1 MLIPILFIVGAV
13 ALLYFGA
20 ELALGASEIIGKK
33 LKLSPLVI
41 GMVLVGLGTSL
52 PEFFVAQIAALQG
65 KSSMATGALVGSNI
79 ANMLLILGIAGFFT
93 KLTLK
98 SKELKAQLIVH
109 FVLCIAISF
118 ILYRSKIDYVSS
130 AILAFVF
137 IIYMKLIF
145 NDIKNYKVEVELDN
159 SSNLVT
165 FIKLLFGFG
174 LLYLGGELLV
184 KGGVDLCNI
193 LGVSEYI
200 VSSIFVAFGTSFP
213 ELVTVLLSVAKKK
226 DSDLIVGNIIGS
238 NLFNCS
244 LILATLG
251 GYNFTLVGDFSFE
264 MFALLSGS
272 LYLVLCSFLKKDFF
286 RFSSLVFL
294 LLYTIIILAWSGI
307 ITRSDLWI

>member
-1 MLIPILFIVGAV
+1 MLIPILLIIGAII
-13 ALLYFGA
+13 LLYFGA

-79 ANMLLILGIAGFFT
+79 ANMLLILGIAGLFT

-98 SKELKAQLIVH
+98 SKELRPQIIIH
-109 FVLCIAISF
+109 FVLSLAISF
-118 ILYRSKIDYVSS
+118 ILYRSKIDYLSS
-130 AILAFVF
+130 FILGVIF
-137 IIYMKLIF
+137 IIYIKLIF
-145 NDIKNYKVEVELDN
+145 NDIKNYKVEIEIDN
-159 SSNLVT
+159 SSNFVT

-184 KGGVDLCNI
+184 KGGVDLCTI
-193 LGVSEYI
+193 IGVSEYI

-213 ELVTVLLSVAKKK
+213 ELVTVLLSIAKKK

-238 NLFNCS
+238 NLFNCT

-251 GYNFTLVGDFSFE
+251 GYNFTLIGDFSFE
-264 MFALLSGS
+264 MFALIVGS
-272 LYLVLCSFLKKDFF
+272 LYLVICSSFKRDFYRLSSIFFL
-286 RFSSLVFL
+286 V
-294 LLYTIIILAWSGI
+294 LYTVIILAWSGI
-307 ITRSDLWI
+307 ITRSSLWI